1 MTYFLANCKLP
12 TSYVQKISEY
22 GKVIL
27 LPEFEAL
34 ESPVNAHPDML
45 AVNVCGKL
53 FIHKE
58 NTKLASL
65 LSSCGITFCASN
77 AEVGKKYPHD
87 VSLNLFKVKNVLF
100 SCVKHASKEIVSY
113 AKDLGLETVNVK
125 QGYTKCSS
133 MILGEGIVTADTSIY
148 GAALLHGVPALLICP
163 GHIDI
168 EKYNTGFIG
177 GASFELCHGK
187 TAVFG
192 DISTHPEHEKILE
205 FAKEQGCEIVSLGEG
220 NLFDYGGIVRV
231 DT

>member
-65 LSSCGITFCASN
+65 LSSYGITAPALEASK
-77 AEVGKKYPHD
+77 AASRYSDSSRSVTS
-87 VSLNLFKVKNVLF
+87 VFKVKYTFTPWACANLT
-100 SCVKHASKEIVSY
+100 APRRATGSKF
-113 AKDLGLETVNVK
+113 
-125 QGYTKCSS
+125 
-133 MILGEGIVTADTSIY
+133 
-148 GAALLHGVPALLICP
+148 PA
-163 GHIDI
+163 
-168 EKYNTGFIG
+168 
-177 GASFELCHGK
+177 
-187 TAVFG
+187 
-192 DISTHPEHEKILE
+192 
-205 FAKEQGCEIVSLGEG
+205 
-220 NLFDYGGIVRV
+220 
-231 DT
+231 